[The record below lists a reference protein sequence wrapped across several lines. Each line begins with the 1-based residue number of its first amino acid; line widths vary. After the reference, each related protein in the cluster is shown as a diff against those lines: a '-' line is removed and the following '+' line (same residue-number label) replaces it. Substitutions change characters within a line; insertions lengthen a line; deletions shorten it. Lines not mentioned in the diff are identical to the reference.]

1 MAAEFVTVT
10 WTELDVGGTGLYG
23 SVRAALSGRVIIGG
37 TTYEPKPLSFPII
50 NSAGQTTPP
59 LLASDSPGAAP
70 PNSFYTFTII
80 ISGQPQRSFSA
91 FVNFANGASQ
101 TLASLELQNLQPA
114 PDYAAF
120 MPLSGGQFT
129 GAIAGNVVTVTD
141 GPTPTINAGIAN
153 HFRWTLGANRAVP
166 LPSGGFDGQLVL
178 LDLIQDATGG
188 RTVTWAGGYDF
199 GAASVPVL
207 STAPHAEDTV
217 GLQCNTPAGGWKVLA
232 FGPGYRST

>member
-10 WTELDVGGTGLYG
+10 WTELDVGGAGLYG
-23 SVRAALSGRVIIGG
+23 SVRAALSGRVVIGS
-37 TTYEPKPLSFPII
+37 TTYEPKPLSFPVI
-50 NSAGQTTPP
+50 NSAGQTVP
-59 LLASDSPGAAP
+59 LLANDSPGAAP
-70 PNSFYTFTII
+70 PNSFYTFTITI
-80 ISGQPQRSFSA
+80 TGQPSRSFAA

-101 TLASLELQNLQPA
+101 TLSSLELQNLQPA
-114 PDYAAF
+114 AGYAAF

-129 GAIAGNVVTVTD
+129 GAVAGNVVTVTD
-141 GPTPTINAGIAN
+141 GPSPTLNAGLAG
-153 HFRWTLGANRAVP
+153 HFRWTLGANRVVP

-178 LDLIQDATGG
+178 LDLIQDGTGG

-207 STAPHAEDTV
+207 STAPGAEDTV
-217 GLQCNTPAGGWKVLA
+217 GLQRNAPAGGWKVLA